1 MIGKTISHY
10 KILEK
15 LGQGGMGIVYK
26 AEDLKLGRTVAL
38 KFLPPELTRDAE
50 AKARFI
56 QEAQAASSL
65 DHTNVCTIYEIGEID
80 EGQMF
85 IAMAYYE
92 GETLKKRIER
102 GPLKI
107 GEALDIAVQTARGL
121 QKAHEKG
128 IVHRDIKPAN
138 IIITNDGV
146 AKVVDFGVAKLAG
159 PTKLTTAGSTPGTAA
174 YMSPEQARG
183 RSVDRR
189 TDIWSLGVVL
199 YEMIAGSCP
208 FTSAYDQ
215 ALVYSILNE
224 EPEPLRSIR
233 PDVPAHLEQAIER
246 ALQKDPGER
255 YEHMT
260 ELLSEL
266 TDLHRELE
274 AEREAPRAETARVA
288 PSIAVLPFI
297 NMSPEPENEYFSD
310 GLSEELINALSKLE
324 DLHVTA
330 RTSAFRFHGKDL
342 DIREIGRLLN
352 VATVLEGSV
361 RKAGNRIR
369 ITAQLIN
376 VADGYHIWSEK
387 YDRELDDV
395 FMVQDEISL
404 AIVDKLKVKLLGE
417 EKQKLVKRHTDSLEA
432 FDLCLKGR
440 FHLHKCTKESIK
452 ESLDY
457 FHRAIQEDR
466 GYALAYF
473 GMAEAYV
480 VPANLGLT
488 PSRKSI
494 PRAKTEALKAL
505 ELDSEL
511 AEAHAILGFISLTY
525 DWDWPAAEKRFKRAI
540 ELNPNC
546 AEAHYPY
553 ANYLSALGRHEE
565 AVAEAKRA
573 LDLDPLSGITNANMA
588 YILYAA
594 RRYDEAIEDC
604 KKALQIGPDSL
615 YPHFHL
621 WRSFTEKKMYKE
633 ALGECRKAFAFL
645 GFDVTP
651 QAVERSLQEPLYRE
665 AMGAAARLVLEQSKT
680 RYLWPPLMIPLYAYS
695 RMDDD
700 MFRWLGKSIEERDLA
715 AFVYGTDPMLDR
727 VRSDPR
733 FIALLRK
740 MGLQK

>member
-10 KILEK
+10 RILEK
-15 LGQGGMGIVYK
+15 LGEGGMGVVYK
-26 AEDLKLGRTVAL
+26 AEDTKLKRTVAL

-56 QEAQAASSL
+56 QEAQAASAL
-65 DHTNVCTIYEIGEID
+65 DHPNICTIYEID
-80 EGQMF
+80 ETSEGRLF
-85 IAMAYYE
+85 ICMAHYE
-92 GETLKKRIER
+92 GETLKERVQR
-102 GPLKI
+102 GPLDAREAVRIAMQI
-107 GEALDIAVQTARGL
+107 GQGL
-121 QKAHEKG
+121 AKAHSQG

-138 IIITNDGV
+138 IVITKDGLP
-146 AKVVDFGVAKLAG
+146 KILDFGLAKLAG
-159 PTKLTTAGSTPGTAA
+159 QTKLTKAGSMLGTVA

-183 RSVDRR
+183 DAVDHR

-199 YEMIAGSCP
+199 YEMLIGTCP
-208 FTSAYDQ
+208 FRSEYDQ

-224 EPEPLRSIR
+224 EPASLKSLRA
-233 PDVPAHLEQAIER
+233 DVPIELER
-246 ALQKDPGER
+246 AAAKTLRKDPGER
-255 YEHMT
+255 FQSMGAFVSTLGSVQKQY
-260 ELLSEL
+260 
-266 TDLHRELE
+266 E
-274 AEREAPRAETARVA
+274 AEGVAHRPSTERAS

-297 NMSPEPENEYFSD
+297 NMSPDPENEYFSD

-324 DLHVTA
+324 SLHVTA
-330 RTSAFRFHGKDL
+330 RTSAFRFRGKDL
-342 DIREIGRLLN
+342 DIREIGGLLN

-361 RKAGNRIR
+361 RRAGNRIR

-395 FMVQDEISL
+395 FAVQDEISL

-417 EKQKLVKRHTDSLEA
+417 EKQKLVKRYTDNLEA
-432 FDLCLKGR
+432 YDLYLKGR
-440 FHLHKCTKESIK
+440 FQLHKLTEESIK
-452 ESLDY
+452 KSLDC
-457 FHRAIQEDR
+457 FHEAIQKDQR
-466 GYALAYF
+466 YALAYF
-473 GMAEAYV
+473 GTAEAHV

-488 PSRKSI
+488 PSRESI

-525 DWDWPAAEKRFKRAI
+525 DWDWPAAERRFKRAI

-553 ANYLSALGRHEE
+553 SNYLSALGRPDE

-573 LDLDPLSGITNANMA
+573 LDLDPLSGITNVNMA
-588 YILYAA
+588 YVLYAA
-594 RRYDEAIEDC
+594 RRFDEAIEQC
-604 KKALQIGPDSL
+604 RKALQIGPDSL
-615 YPHFHL
+615 YPHLHL

-633 ALGECRKAFAFL
+633 ALDECRKAFAFF
-645 GFDVTP
+645 GYDAVP

-665 AMGAAARLVLEQSKT
+665 AMGAAAQLVLEQSRN
-680 RYLWPPLMIPLYAYS
+680 RYIWPPLMIPLYAYAQ
-695 RMDDD
+695 MDDN
-700 MFRWLGKSIEERDLA
+700 MFRWLEKSCEERDLA
-715 AFVYGTDPMLDR
+715 AFVYGTDPMLER